1 MKYNSLPSHQNTY
14 VHNCKFNALNLFVQ
28 AKTNEGAQFHV
39 HSHASPIKSLALIFS
54 TILKISRGDIAL
66 MLQYSRRTCSILWW
80 NRLSSNLRTTAE
92 EVAKKND
99 MMTMSGGRRF
109 ASSLSVTYHEF
120 AAQGEHI
127 GRAAPQGSRPNIHFR
142 IECQIN
148 FFMRRRL

>member
-1 MKYNSLPSHQNTY
+1 MKYNSLASHQLL
-14 VHNCKFNALNLFVQ
+14 NALNLFVQ

-109 ASSLSVTYHEF
+109 ASCLFVTYHGF

-127 GRAAPQGSRPNIHFR
+127 GRGAPQGSRPNSHFR

-148 FFMRRRL
+148 FFMRRLL